1 MSGMVFGIG
10 LSKTGTNSLNEA
22 LCILGYRSLHYPDC
36 ALMLAGRYAD
46 ALRGH
51 DAATDISVAAF
62 FRELDAAY
70 PGSRFVLTVRQL
82 GSWLRSVGEHM
93 SRRPPE
99 SMHPGEP
106 RGEVRQR
113 LYGTRVWNADLFV
126 DAYRRHNAA
135 VRAHF
140 ADRSHDLLILD
151 ICAGQGWQQLCP
163 FLDRPMPAAAFPAL
177 NRMEERRKSA

>member
-22 LCILGYRSLHYPDC
+22 LCTLGYRSLHYPDC
-36 ALMLAGRYAD
+36 VLMLAGRYDD
-46 ALRGH
+46 ALCGH

-70 PGSRFVLTVRQL
+70 PGSKFILTVRSL
-82 GSWLRSVGEHM
+82 GAWLRSVGEHM
-93 SRRPPE
+93 ARRPPE

-106 RGEVRQR
+106 RGEVRLR
-113 LYGTRVWNADLFV
+113 LYGTRGWDADLFV
-126 DAYRRHNAA
+126 EAYRRHTAA

-140 ADRSHDLLILD
+140 AGRQGDLLVLD
-151 ICAGQGWQQLCP
+151 VCNGEGWEKLCP
-163 FLDRPMPAAAFPAL
+163 FLGRPIPAAAFPAL
-177 NRMEERRKSA
+177 NRTSERRKTA